1 MRAGT
6 TWRRSPSLIFL
17 FRCEPSSCPQGHYIY
32 VGGTRKK
39 ALLLALSVEE
49 IYNLK
54 HGFPPPKFARSN
66 NALEKKNPLFMS
78 GGGRSIKKHWGRGG
92 YWPYYT
98 EGRERGGEVFPNKK
112 RSWRWR
118 RLDKRKG
125 EQKQIR
131 REIRHIA

>member
-1 MRAGT
+1 MEKK
-6 TWRRSPSLIFL
+6 SISHFP

-49 IYNLK
+49 IYSLK

-78 GGGRSIKKHWGRGG
+78 GGGRSIKKHRGRRGILAIIQKEEKG
-92 YWPYYT
+92 
-98 EGRERGGEVFPNKK
+98 EGRYFQTKREVGDGGGRTKGK
-112 RSWRWR
+112 GSRSRSDAR
-118 RLDKRKG
+118 FT
-125 EQKQIR
+125 I
-131 REIRHIA
+131 